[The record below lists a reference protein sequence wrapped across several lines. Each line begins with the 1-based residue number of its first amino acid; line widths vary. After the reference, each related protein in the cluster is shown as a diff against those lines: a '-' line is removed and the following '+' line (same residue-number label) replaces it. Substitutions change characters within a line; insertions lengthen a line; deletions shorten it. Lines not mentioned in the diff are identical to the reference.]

1 MRNFFAMFAAD
12 YYKIGHAIKMQPQSA
27 KMVYSTWTARYNKH
41 HPGCDRTVVFGYQY
55 TLACLHD
62 FWKENFF
69 DVPVNDL
76 ERQWEEVMGKTFDET
91 YCDFSKFYEL
101 HELGHLPIAVYG
113 VPEGTLL
120 PIGIPDHV
128 IFNTD
133 PDFAWL
139 PQFIEDQWS
148 ANNWL
153 PSTSATTAYYRRK
166 LLAPFV
172 KVTHGDM
179 AALDHMCGDFSL
191 RGHTSLQ
198 AGYISGAAHA
208 LSFDRTA
215 TIGSNILLRDYY
227 NANLITPPMR
237 GTPSLEHS
245 VVEQGVADYKQRI
258 AHGQLTSDE
267 RRLFK
272 KAAFDNWDINL
283 IAEMLFLNHL
293 LTEVQPTGVMTYVS
307 DTYDYW
313 GVVSKVLPL
322 LKDVILNRDGV
333 LSVRPD
339 SGNPVKIICGD
350 PKAELGSP
358 EFKGTLHLLWEIFGG
373 TINDRQCSVLNPH
386 IRMIYG
392 DAITP
397 EITRAVGQWCVSNSF
412 DITNISF
419 GIGAYTYQYVTRDT
433 RGYAIKATDCI
444 INGEEV
450 PIYKMPK
457 TDLGKKSPRGAIKVI
472 MKNGD
477 YKMVDG
483 LPYAETL
490 NAPDNIMVKKY
501 MDGVCFNFED
511 FDTIKE
517 RLREEEKRDAERD
530 DKW

>member
-12 YYKIGHAIKMQPQSA
+12 YYKIGHAVRMQPWGVDT
-27 KMVYSTWTARYNKH
+27 VYSTWTARSNKH
-41 HPGCDRTVVFGYQY
+41 HPGCERTVVFGYQY
-55 TLACLHD
+55 TLNCLHD

-69 DVPVNDL
+69 DIDIDTL
-76 ERQWEEVMGKTFDET
+76 REQWVEVIGSTFDNT
-91 YCDFSKFYEL
+91 YIDFSIFEKL
-101 HELGHLPIAVYG
+101 HELGYLPIKVLG

-139 PQFIEDQWS
+139 PQFLEDQWS

-166 LLAPFV
+166 LLRGYV
-172 KVTHGDM
+172 EQTHGDDS
-179 AALDHMCGDFSL
+179 ALDHMCGDFSL

-215 TIGSNILLRDYY
+215 TIGSNVLLRDYY
-227 NANLITPPMR
+227 NAKLPAMM

-245 VVEQGVADYKQRI
+245 VVEQGVADYKMRI
-258 AHGQLTSDE
+258 AHGQLTGEE
-267 RRLFK
+267 RRLFQ
-272 KAAFDNWDINL
+272 KAALDNWDINL
-283 IAEMLFLNHL
+283 AAEMLFLYHL

-313 GVVSKVLPL
+313 GVVSKVIPL
-322 LKDVILNRDGV
+322 LKDVIRERNGV
-333 LSVRPD
+333 LSIRPD
-339 SGNPVKIICGD
+339 SGDPFKILCGD
-350 PKAELGSP
+350 SKAEPGSP
-358 EFKGTLHLLWEIFGG
+358 EFNGTLCLLYNLYDDKIVNSRGY
-373 TINDRQCSVLNPH
+373 NVLDPH
-386 IRMIYG
+386 IRVIYG

-397 EITRAVGQWCVSNSF
+397 EITRAVGDWCIKMNF
-412 DITNISF
+412 DITNVTF

-444 INGEEV
+444 IGNQEI

-457 TDLGKKSPRGAIKVI
+457 TDPGKKSPRGAVAVI
-472 MKNGD
+472 RDGD
-477 YKMVDG
+477 EYKMIDG
-483 LPYAETL
+483 LTIQESE
-490 NAPDNIMVKKY
+490 NDDRNIMVVKY
-501 MDGVCFNFED
+501 HNGRFANQESFE
-511 FDTIKE
+511 TIKS
-517 RLREEEKRDAERD
+517 RLRKEEEIDWKRSN
-530 DKW
+530 W